1 MSEKTKLKVWC
12 TDEEWCPVTAT
23 AKILGKKWHPVIIHR
38 LLANGKMG
46 FNDLKKDLPGIS
58 NKVLSESLEDL
69 QEKYIVEKEVVSENP
84 KRVKYS
90 LTEIG
95 ESLRET
101 IERMTDWGKNRLE
114 AGTEQKNFQVS
125 SR

>member
-1 MSEKTKLKVWC
+1 MTERTKLQVWC

-46 FNDLKKDLPGIS
+46 FNDLKNDLPGIS
-58 NKVLSESLEDL
+58 NKVLSESLDDL
-69 QEKYIVEKEVVSENP
+69 QEKHIVEKKVVSQNP
-84 KRVKYS
+84 KRVNYS

-95 ESLRET
+95 ESLRDT
-101 IERMTDWGKNRLE
+101 IENMAEWGKERLE
-114 AGTEQKNFQVS
+114 KGTQDQDFQVS
-125 SR
+125 RR

>member
-1 MSEKTKLKVWC
+1 MKDEATIKVWC

-38 LLANGKMG
+38 LLSNGGMG
-46 FNDLKKDLPGIS
+46 FNDMKNDLPGIS

-69 QEKYIVEKEVVSENP
+69 QDKHIVEKKLVSEEP

-90 LTEIG
+90 LTGIG
-95 ESLRET
+95 ESLEPT
-101 IERMTDWGKNRLE
+101 IQSMAEWGKQRLE
-114 AGTEQKNFQVS
+114 AGREDEDFTVS
-125 SR
+125 TK